1 MGQGINQEDARSL
14 EESLRR
20 SNFCERVMSFPMT
33 IFNFFFDCLFYG
45 PGIGK
50 VVTER
55 IIKHRVARIDTSVGQ
70 LSFPVMKMPSF
81 ELSFGFFT
89 GDQIF
94 EPGLHDM
101 DMFLE
106 KQGGIFPRNTRI
118 STIETYWIL
127 NYRRPKDV
135 EGEKSVY
142 CFIENELDGLI
153 YIYLLQNNELID
165 YEKIVSNYEAEVEN
179 LDFMEKVEKEIV
191 NIGSIGN
198 FMDEL
203 EKEDREM
210 SESGI
215 RKRLKMD
222 NCCGDNCTTQ
232 GFCFNENSTN
242 TPKSQQ
248 L

>member
-1 MGQGINQEDARSL
+1 MGQGINQEDAQTL

-33 IFNFFFDCLFYG
+33 VFNFFFDCLCYG

-50 VVTER
+50 IVTEK
-55 IIKHRVARIDTSVGQ
+55 IIKHRVARINTSVGN

-89 GDQIF
+89 GDHVF
-94 EPGLHDM
+94 EPGLHDI
-101 DMFLE
+101 DTFLQ
-106 KQGGIFPRNTRI
+106 KQGGLFPRNIRI

-127 NYRRPKDV
+127 NYRRPKDI
-135 EGEKSVY
+135 EGEKSIY

-153 YIYLLQNNELID
+153 YIYLLKNNELID
-165 YEKIVSNYEAEVEN
+165 YEKIITNYEAEVEN
-179 LDFMEKVEKEIV
+179 LDFMEKVDKEIV
-191 NIGSIGN
+191 NIGSVAN

-203 EKEDREM
+203 EKDGNEEC
-210 SESGI
+210 I
-215 RKRLKMD
+215 RKRIKTN
-222 NCCGDNCTTQ
+222 NCCSDTCSTQ
-232 GFCFNENSTN
+232 GFCFNENSTT
-242 TPKSQQ
+242 TPRSQE